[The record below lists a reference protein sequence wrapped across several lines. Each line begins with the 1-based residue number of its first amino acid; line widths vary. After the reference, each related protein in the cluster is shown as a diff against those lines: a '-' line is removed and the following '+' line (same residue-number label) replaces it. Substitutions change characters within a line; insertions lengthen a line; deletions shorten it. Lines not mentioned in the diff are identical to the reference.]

1 MECDLPAEVRE
12 VEREWR
18 SSGGNEKAM
27 FYSEVQARPW
37 AKKDIEAVNR
47 KRREA
52 ARKKRDEE
60 MRFEIAFAASNK
72 QCMADLLDCWG
83 PIDTISEANLQDNCI
98 DHTAYQWCVL
108 AFVPIVDARWK
119 PITYRHSDSTWYY
132 CSKWDVRYDPK
143 RTKELLKTG
152 PREYDYLPDGRPY
165 DGHPWW

>member
-1 MECDLPAEVRE
+1 
-12 VEREWR
+12 
-18 SSGGNEKAM
+18 M
-27 FYSEVQARPW
+27 FYSEVQTRPW

-47 KRREA
+47 NRREA
-52 ARKKRDEE
+52 ARKKRDEK

-72 QCMADLLDCWG
+72 QCMADLFDCWGG

-98 DHTAYQWCVL
+98 DHTAYQWRVL
-108 AFVPIVDARWK
+108 AFVSIADARWK

-143 RTKELLKTG
+143 HAKELLKTG

>member
-18 SSGGNEKAM
+18 SSRGNEKAM
-27 FYSEVQARPW
+27 FYSEVRTRPW

-72 QCMADLLDCWG
+72 QCMADLFDCWGG
-83 PIDTISEANLQDNCI
+83 PIDTISEASLQDNCI
-98 DHTAYQWCVL
+98 DHTAY
-108 AFVPIVDARWK
+108 
-119 PITYRHSDSTWYY
+119 
-132 CSKWDVRYDPK
+132 
-143 RTKELLKTG
+143 
-152 PREYDYLPDGRPY
+152 
-165 DGHPWW
+165 

>member
-27 FYSEVQARPW
+27 FYSEVQTRPW

-72 QCMADLLDCWG
+72 QCMADLLDCWAPSTPSARLTFRITVSTTRPTSG
-83 PIDTISEANLQDNCI
+83 ASWRLFRLSMLGGSQSRTDIAIRLGITAANGMCAMTRN
-98 DHTAYQWCVL
+98 A
-108 AFVPIVDARWK
+108 
-119 PITYRHSDSTWYY
+119 
-132 CSKWDVRYDPK
+132 
-143 RTKELLKTG
+143 
-152 PREYDYLPDGRPY
+152 PRSC
-165 DGHPWW
+165 